1 MRSAI
6 AKAAGL
12 TDVGL
17 KRDGNEDS
25 FSIDMKLGLFVVA
38 DGMGGHLAGEVASRV
53 AVDLINKSFKK
64 WADAD
69 ATEEDLFEYPDPS
82 LSRLGNYVLS
92 SIRLANRVIHEMAT
106 EHTDYSGMGTTV
118 AVLAVMPDLI
128 ITANVGDSR
137 IYLVRKGQIEQLSRD
152 HSIVAEQLEMGI
164 MTDEEAEQSP
174 LKHVL
179 TRNLGSAKHLD
190 AEIFEIEPAS
200 QDRFLLCSDGLTDL
214 VSDDEIHQMLE
225 TEDDPDALCKKFI
238 DKALTRGAHDN
249 TTVVSVYM
257 SDIDGPKSGP
267 LGKIGSF
274 IADVFTATQ
283 KVTRNFKS

>member
-25 FSIDMKLGLFVVA
+25 FSMDMNLGLFVVA

-64 WADAD
+64 WVGSDVS
-69 ATEEDLFEYPDPS
+69 EEDLFEYPDPS
-82 LSRLGNYVLS
+82 LSKIGNYVLS
-92 SIRLANRVIHEMAT
+92 GIRLANRVINEMAS
-106 EHTDYSGMGTTV
+106 ESKEYNGMGTTV

-137 IYLVRKGQIEQLSRD
+137 IYLVRKGQIEQLSKD

-190 AEIFEIEPAS
+190 ADIFEIEPS
-200 QDRFLLCSDGLTDL
+200 SKDRFVLCSDGLTDL
-214 VSDDEIHQMLE
+214 VSDDEIKQMVE
-225 TEDDPDALCKKFI
+225 AEDDPDALCKKFI
-238 DKALTRGAHDN
+238 DKTLTRGAHDN

-257 SDIDGPKSGP
+257 SDFNKRKSGP
-267 LGKIGSF
+267 LGKIGTF
-274 IADVFTATQ
+274 LADVLTALQ
-283 KVTRNFKS
+283 KVARNFKP